1 MTTYIFNKVQ
11 ININILKIQK
21 FFKNKLKTIA
31 QQLFINISVLNT
43 EIPLVFPN
51 FFPCFSNL
59 FRFLKVRIFES
70 ILSLM

>member
-11 ININILKIQK
+11 ININVLKIQK

-43 EIPLVFPN
+43 EIPLVFPFFFSVFFKPFQN
-51 FFPCFSNL
+51 FKSTHF
-59 FRFLKVRIFES
+59 
-70 ILSLM
+70 